1 MWIKYPAE
9 LPKSAQEGEEDYL
22 LPLKDVAIQG
32 SLEGPVATLNI
43 DMTYANESQN
53 QAMECTYEFPMD
65 KETILGSL
73 IAQIDDK
80 EIVAKVKGKEQAQAN
95 YEDAIA
101 SGNTAVYAE

>member
-43 DMTYANESQN
+43 DMTYANES
-53 QAMECTYEFPMD
+53 
-65 KETILGSL
+65 
-73 IAQIDDK
+73 
-80 EIVAKVKGKEQAQAN
+80 
-95 YEDAIA
+95 
-101 SGNTAVYAE
+101 